1 VPLPDGQGSS
11 NALFE
16 KRLVDIGALRGQDA
30 HIDFRFRIVKPDSQ
44 EPLAMVLDLHERTI
58 VGGLGEAKNGAAIN
72 PWMARH
78 NAVGFPGFQQNSR
91 Q

>member
-1 VPLPDGQGSS
+1 
-11 NALFE
+11 
-16 KRLVDIGALRGQDA
+16 
-30 HIDFRFRIVKPDSQ
+30 
-44 EPLAMVLDLHERTI
+44 MVLDLHERTI